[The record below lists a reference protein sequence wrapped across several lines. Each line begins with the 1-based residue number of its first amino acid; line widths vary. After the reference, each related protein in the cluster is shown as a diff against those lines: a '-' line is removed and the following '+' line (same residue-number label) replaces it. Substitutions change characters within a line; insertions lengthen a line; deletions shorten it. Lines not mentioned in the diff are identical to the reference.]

1 MNKENDGFD
10 TFRKIYLNKNVVIGP
25 KSLMTKEGIV
35 IDINPA
41 GVVVKITYSEDPA
54 YKIDTNLF
62 ICFSD
67 LSMVTK
73 WVKKLKFV

>member
-10 TFRKIYLNKNVVIGP
+10 IFRKMYLNEKVIINPKN
-25 KSLMTKEGIV
+25 LMTKEGIV

-54 YKIDTNLF
+54 YKVDTNLF
-62 ICFSD
+62 ICFND

-73 WVKKLKFV
+73 

>member
-10 TFRKIYLNKNVVIGP
+10 IFRKMYLNEKVIINPKN
-25 KSLMTKEGIV
+25 LMTKEGIV

-73 WVKKLKFV
+73 

>member
-10 TFRKIYLNKNVVIGP
+10 IFRKIYLNKNVVINP
-25 KSLMTKEGIV
+25 KSLMTIEGII
-35 IDINPA
+35 IDVNPA
-41 GVVVKITYSEDPA
+41 GVIVKIACSENPA

-73 WVKKLKFV
+73 

>member
-10 TFRKIYLNKNVVIGP
+10 TFRKIYLNKNVIINP
-25 KSLMTKEGIV
+25 KSLMIIEGII
-35 IDINPA
+35 IDVNPA
-41 GVVVKITYSEDPA
+41 GVIVKIACSENPA

-73 WVKKLKFV
+73 

>member
-10 TFRKIYLNKNVVIGP
+10 IFRKIYQNKNVVINP
-25 KSLMTKEGIV
+25 KSLMTIEGIV
-35 IDINPA
+35 IDVNPT
-41 GVVVKITYSEDPA
+41 GVIVKIACSENPV

-73 WVKKLKFV
+73 

>member
-10 TFRKIYLNKNVVIGP
+10 IFRKMYLNEKVIINPKN
-25 KSLMTKEGIV
+25 LMTKEGIV

-54 YKIDTNLF
+54 YKADTILF
-62 ICFSD
+62 ICFND

-73 WVKKLKFV
+73 

>member
-10 TFRKIYLNKNVVIGP
+10 TLRKMYLNEKVIINP

-54 YKIDTNLF
+54 YKADTILF
-62 ICFSD
+62 ICFND

-73 WVKKLKFV
+73 

>member
-1 MNKENDGFD
+1 MKWKRLEMNKENDGFD
-10 TFRKIYLNKNVVIGP
+10 TLRKMYLNEKVIINPKN
-25 KSLMTKEGIV
+25 LMTKEGIV

-73 WVKKLKFV
+73 

>member
-10 TFRKIYLNKNVVIGP
+10 IFRKMYLNEEVVIGP

-54 YKIDTNLF
+54 YKIDTMLF
-62 ICFSD
+62 ICFND

-73 WVKKLKFV
+73 

>member
-10 TFRKIYLNKNVVIGP
+10 IFRKMYLNEKVIINPKN
-25 KSLMTKEGIV
+25 LMTKEGIV

-54 YKIDTNLF
+54 YKADTMLF
-62 ICFSD
+62 ICFND

-73 WVKKLKFV
+73 WVKKSEYV

>member
-10 TFRKIYLNKNVVIGP
+10 IFRKMYLNEKVIINPKN
-25 KSLMTKEGIV
+25 LMTKEGIV

-62 ICFSD
+62 ICFND

-73 WVKKLKFV
+73 

>member
-10 TFRKIYLNKNVVIGP
+10 IFRKMYLNEKVIINPKN
-25 KSLMTKEGIV
+25 LMTKEGIV

-54 YKIDTNLF
+54 YKADTMLF
-62 ICFSD
+62 ICFND

-73 WVKKLKFV
+73 

>member
-10 TFRKIYLNKNVVIGP
+10 IFRKIYLNKNVVINP
-25 KSLMTKEGIV
+25 KSLMTTEGIV
-35 IDINPA
+35 IDVNPA
-41 GVVVKITYSEDPA
+41 GVIVKITYSEDPA

-73 WVKKLKFV
+73 

>member
-10 TFRKIYLNKNVVIGP
+10 TLRKMYLNEKVIINP

-41 GVVVKITYSEDPA
+41 GVIVKITYSEDPA
-54 YKIDTNLF
+54 YKADTILF
-62 ICFSD
+62 ICFND

-73 WVKKLKFV
+73 

>member
-10 TFRKIYLNKNVVIGP
+10 IFRKMYLNEKVIINPKN
-25 KSLMTKEGIV
+25 LMTKEGIV

-54 YKIDTNLF
+54 YKADTILF
-62 ICFSD
+62 ICFND

-73 WVKKLKFV
+73 WVKKSEYV

>member
-10 TFRKIYLNKNVVIGP
+10 IFRKMYLNEKVIINPKN
-25 KSLMTKEGIV
+25 LMTKEGIV

-54 YKIDTNLF
+54 YKADTILF
-62 ICFSD
+62 ICFND
-67 LSMVTK
+67 LSMVTQ
-73 WVKKLKFV
+73 

>member
-10 TFRKIYLNKNVVIGP
+10 TLRKMYLNEKVIINPKN
-25 KSLMTKEGIV
+25 LMTKEGIV

-54 YKIDTNLF
+54 YKADTILF
-62 ICFSD
+62 ICFND

-73 WVKKLKFV
+73 

>member
-1 MNKENDGFD
+1 MKWKRLEMNKENDGFD
-10 TFRKIYLNKNVVIGP
+10 TLRKMYLNEKVIINPKN
-25 KSLMTKEGIV
+25 LMTKEGIV

-54 YKIDTNLF
+54 YKADTNLF
-62 ICFSD
+62 ICFND

-73 WVKKLKFV
+73 

>member
-10 TFRKIYLNKNVVIGP
+10 IFTKMYLNEKVIINPKN
-25 KSLMTKEGIV
+25 LMTKEGIV

-54 YKIDTNLF
+54 YKADTILF
-62 ICFSD
+62 ICFND

-73 WVKKLKFV
+73 

>member
-10 TFRKIYLNKNVVIGP
+10 IFRKMYLNEKVTINPKN
-25 KSLMTKEGIV
+25 LMTKEGIV

-54 YKIDTNLF
+54 YKIDTMLF
-62 ICFSD
+62 ICFND

-73 WVKKLKFV
+73 

>member
-10 TFRKIYLNKNVVIGP
+10 TLRKMYLNEKVIINPKN
-25 KSLMTKEGIV
+25 LMTKEGIV

-73 WVKKLKFV
+73 

>member
-10 TFRKIYLNKNVVIGP
+10 IFRKIYLNKNVVINP
-25 KSLMTKEGIV
+25 KSLMTIEGII
-35 IDINPA
+35 IDVNPA
-41 GVVVKITYSEDPA
+41 GVIVKIACSENPA

-73 WVKKLKFV
+73 WVKKSEYV